1 MAQTDNEPPLDAS
14 VQPPLSRSEELA
26 WWVFTLLACGGF
38 ALRLV
43 WRQGSFL
50 SLPLYAAGKEAMP
63 YQGRILMAWVLR
75 FTAGN
80 AHISSFLM
88 RFARYCPTPIRDPYL
103 LVLLIVH
110 FVSIVAAICFGRLSL
125 RVLTGSEKFS
135 AWTALLVLYMSY
147 FNLVIGYDVFMMPYD
162 VLSLALFS
170 LAVWLILSQRYLWL
184 LPLVAIE
191 ELNRDTAFFIP
202 IFLFFYTWFA
212 REHISSKQW
221 IKTLAN
227 IIAQLVICSLIT
239 VWILHQ
245 FRANVLAVDLHNHW
259 FGIQIRP
266 NFKSLIK
273 PPQWPLFLS
282 LFGFSLPLFIAKF
295 QRVGNRRLA
304 CSAAAIMLTWLAV
317 SLIVGSIV
325 EIRIFNEL
333 TAFLM
338 PCIAL
343 ILWNE
348 WVMPAAKY
356 RQLAAKEY
364 RIR

>member
-1 MAQTDNEPPLDAS
+1 MEQVEKEPALEDEN
-14 VQPPLSRSEELA
+14 VRKPLSRSEELA
-26 WWVFTLLACGGF
+26 WWVFTLLACAGF
-38 ALRLV
+38 ALHLV

-50 SLPLYAAGKEAMP
+50 SLPLYAAGHEAMP

-80 AHISSFLM
+80 AHIAGFLM
-88 RFARYCPTPIRDPYL
+88 RFAKYCPTDIRNPYL
-103 LVLLIVH
+103 LVLLVVH
-110 FVSIVAAICFGRLSL
+110 FVSIVTAIYFGRLSL
-125 RVLTGSEKFS
+125 RVLTGAEKFS

-147 FNLVIGYDVFMMPYD
+147 FNLVVGYDIFMMPYD
-162 VLSLALFS
+162 VLSLAFFS
-170 LAVWLILSQRYLWL
+170 VAVWLVLSQRVLWL

-202 IFLFFYTWFA
+202 IFLFYFTWFD
-212 REHISSKQW
+212 RENVSRQRW
-221 IKTLAN
+221 IKTLLSIIGQLAICSI
-227 IIAQLVICSLIT
+227 IIA
-239 VWILHQ
+239 WILHK
-245 FRANVLAVDLHNHW
+245 FRANPLAVDLHNHW

-266 NFKSLIK
+266 NFLSLIK

-282 LFGFSLPLFIAKF
+282 LFGFSVPLFVAKF
-295 QRVGNRRLA
+295 QSVGNRRLA
-304 CSAAAIMLTWLAV
+304 CSTAAIMLSWLAV

-348 WVMPAAKY
+348 WALPAAKY
-356 RQLAAKEY
+356 RQQQAQ
-364 RIR
+364 